1 MSQPSRMFDRAEV
14 SAAAMPRLRDAE
26 RQLSA
31 LLAENEIIELSCRPS
46 LWFIPI
52 TSARFALAMA
62 ALSAAAIWLQWNGVG
77 GPFGTAVSLFALAA
91 LARVGLATLQWAS
104 RLYIL
109 TNRRVFAYKGVL
121 SVQVS
126 QCPLVRIERADLLV
140 TTVQRA
146 LGLGTVRITPAADLC
161 GDVHWEHLSEPTQTY
176 QKLIRAI
183 RRAQS
188 E

>member
-1 MSQPSRMFDRAEV
+1 MNHPSRLFDRAEV
-14 SAAAMPRLRDAE
+14 SAAALPRLRDAE

-46 LWFIPI
+46 LWFVPI
-52 TSARFALAMA
+52 TSARFVLSMSALCA
-62 ALSAAAIWLQWNGVG
+62 ASVWLQWNGVS
-77 GPFGTAVSLFALAA
+77 GPLATAVTLFSAAA
-91 LARVGLATLQWAS
+91 LARIGLATLQWAS

-140 TTVQRA
+140 TTVQKA

-161 GDVHWEHLSEPTQTY
+161 GDVFWEHLSDPTQTY

-183 RRAQS
+183 RRAQN